1 MFWLSLHRRA
11 WPLAVL
17 IRWVRPRF
25 FELDFQLLEEAAQ
38 AEDMNQLVA
47 ALNGYRQDCGA
58 KRRFLH
64 DDLRIRISGK
74 RLMAVF
80 KKAKPR
86 VRQARVAVRQARVTV
101 RQGEPPTK

>member
-1 MFWLSLHRRA
+1 MFWLGLHRRA
-11 WPLAVL
+11 WPLAAL
-17 IRWVRPRF
+17 ILRVRPRF

-38 AEDMNQLVA
+38 AEDMNELVA

-58 KRRFLH
+58 KRRFIH

-86 VRQARVAVRQARVTV
+86 TRPARGSVRP
-101 RQGEPPTK
+101 GESPVK